1 MAPRLSGSLGGCWAP
16 SELEGILPRSAAP
29 SVLNLPVTTRLD
41 KQTVLLPRD
50 ADVTVHLHAATQAP
64 PLLTVPK
71 PLRDYSP
78 LDVFMNG
85 PKCQ

>member
-1 MAPRLSGSLGGCWAP
+1 MAPRLSGYLGGCWAP

-29 SVLNLPVTTRLD
+29 SVLNPPVTTRLD
-41 KQTVLLPRD
+41 EQTVLSPRD
-50 ADVTVHLHAATQAP
+50 ANVTAHHHAATQAP

-71 PLRDYSP
+71 SLCDYFP